1 MNQRDIKF
9 RAWSDKV
16 CQFDYYKLE
25 EIRVGIY
32 EGSYIQQYTVVNDI
46 NRKEIFEGDILKY
59 KYKEHLSDLILY
71 EASGEVYF
79 QNGSYRING
88 RDLSKIFNPIV
99 IGNIFE
105 SPELL
110 DDTKISVNIPKRGR
124 GRPKKEIY

>member
-9 RAWSDKV
+9 RAWSDTV

-32 EGSYIQQYTVVNDI
+32 EGSTIQQFTGLQDKEENDI
-46 NRKEIFEGDILKY
+46 YEGDILKY
-59 KYKEHLSDLILY
+59 KYKEHLSDLVFY

-88 RDLSKIFNPIV
+88 RDLSKIINPII

-105 SPELL
+105 TSELL
-110 DDTKISVNIPKRGR
+110 DDTKISVNISL
-124 GRPKKEIY
+124 I

>member
-9 RAWSDKV
+9 RVWSDRI
-16 CQFDYYKLE
+16 CRFDYYKLE

-32 EGSYIQQYTVVNDI
+32 EGSYIQQYTGLNDI
-46 NRKEIFEGDILKY
+46 NQKEIFEGDIIKY
-59 KYKEHLSDLILY
+59 KYKEHLSDLISY

-79 QNGSYRING
+79 QNGSFRVNG
-88 RDLSKIFNPIV
+88 RDLSKIFNSII

>member
-9 RAWSDKV
+9 RAWSDRV

-32 EGSYIQQYTVVNDI
+32 EESYIQQYTGINDS
-46 NRKEIFEGDILKY
+46 NKKEIYEGDILKY
-59 KYKEHLSDLILY
+59 KYKEHLSDLISY

-79 QNGSYRING
+79 QNGSYRVNG
-88 RDLSKIFNPIV
+88 RDLSKIFNSII